1 MTEKRDST
9 KAFATCLEDIP
20 CAEMMR
26 SLLGRNGIGSLCA
39 EMMQKM
45 SEHHGP
51 AGSPACAEMLRSMM
65 KAFGK
70 EEDHGEDK

>member
-1 MTEKRDST
+1 MTEKKDQK

-26 SLLGRNGIGSLCA
+26 SLLGGNGIGSLCA
-39 EMMQKM
+39 DMMRKM
-45 SEHHGP
+45 TEHSGP

-65 KAFGK
+65 KGSGK
-70 EEDHGEDK
+70 EEDHDEDK